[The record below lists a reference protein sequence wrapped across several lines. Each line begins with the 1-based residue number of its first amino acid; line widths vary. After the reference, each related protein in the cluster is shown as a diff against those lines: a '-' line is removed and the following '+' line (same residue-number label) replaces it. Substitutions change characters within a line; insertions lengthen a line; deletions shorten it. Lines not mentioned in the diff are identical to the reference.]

1 VSTLFLAIGLGKAN
15 SGSLPIAKSLPS
27 DLAHLA
33 RLFCLTKNLAGVI
46 SNCPVIS
53 YPISFMPVVPS
64 SGAISIISLGRS
76 AGSGERLGWAFSF
89 QFVNS
94 ERSIVFQED
103 FNLCCE
109 VQENKDI

>member
-1 VSTLFLAIGLGKAN
+1 
-15 SGSLPIAKSLPS
+15 
-27 DLAHLA
+27 
-33 RLFCLTKNLAGVI
+33 
-46 SNCPVIS
+46 
-53 YPISFMPVVPS
+53 MPVVPS

-109 VQENKDI
+109 VQENKDIKKIIESKNNYIDLILFS